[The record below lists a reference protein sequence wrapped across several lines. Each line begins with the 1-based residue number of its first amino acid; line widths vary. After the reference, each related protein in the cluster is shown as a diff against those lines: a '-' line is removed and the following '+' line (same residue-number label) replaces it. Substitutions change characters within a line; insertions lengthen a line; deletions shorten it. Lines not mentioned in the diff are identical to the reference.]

1 MTGRTIKSILFLNK
15 QGFLTITTS
24 SKSFC
29 LSSDKIQ
36 HKLTKRQWLLKNGF
50 RDHLPNFAKLP
61 LPEEGNTT
69 ILFHKCVTLSTFN
82 KSVKL
87 FGLLKHKTNNFQYF
101 QYVNTF
107 NTFNI
112 FNTNNF
118 QFASLSVLASNY
130 PFLRLTFP
138 ASVGKRFDILCFLNA
153 VSKIQFNFEISR
165 TDNKRL
171 DWFFCKIYLEIL
183 RRRHFW
189 NWVQLISR
197 ELMQPW

>member
-1 MTGRTIKSILFLNK
+1 MGRTIKSILFLNK

-50 RDHLPNFAKLP
+50 HDHLPNFAKLP
-61 LPEEGNTT
+61 PPEEGNTT

-87 FGLLKHKTNNFQYF
+87 FGLPKHKTNNFQY
-101 QYVNTF
+101 
-107 NTFNI
+107 I
-112 FNTNNF
+112 W
-118 QFASLSVLASNY
+118 FASLSVLAANY
-130 PFLRLTFP
+130 PFSRLTFL
-138 ASVGKRFDILCFLNA
+138 ATVGKRFDTLCFLNA
-153 VSKIQFNFEISR
+153 INKIQYNFEISR

-183 RRRHFW
+183 RRRRFG